1 MAWSITELENY
12 DEGAGNAASKTTGSL
27 SIPASSLILVFA
39 HASKDSGATDWGG
52 DTITVSDSV
61 DGATGWTGLDSL
73 QFATGTAFAGAG
85 RAFSKSFTSAANRTI
100 TIARSSGVAYWGYS
114 VLAIT
119 GHDTSSPIVQAKGTI
134 TQWDDAGNS
143 HTQSVTLNSA
153 PTSGNAVITFL
164 GCNND
169 ATASATAPTGFTA
182 INLPSA
188 QFEAASAAYHTATTA
203 TAVTWPDCGDGI
215 EYAVE
220 FVIEVLASGGGGG
233 SGISVAWMSA

>member
-12 DEGAGNAASKTTGSL
+12 NEGSSAAASKTTGSL
-27 SIPASSLILVFA
+27 SIPANSLVLVFA
-39 HASKDSGATDWGG
+39 HASKDSSANNWGG
-52 DTITVSDSV
+52 DTITISDSV
-61 DGATGWTGLDSL
+61 DGTTGWTGLDSL
-73 QFATGTAFAGAG
+73 QFATGTAFAGG
-85 RAFSKSFTSAANRTI
+85 GQAFSKSFTSSSNRTI
-100 TIARSSGVAYWGYS
+100 TIARSAGTAFWGYS

-119 GHDTSSPIVQAKGTI
+119 GQDTSNPIVQAKGTT

-143 HTQSVTLNSA
+143 HTQSVTLSSA

-169 ATASATAPTGFTA
+169 STAAATAPTGFTA

-188 QFEAASAAYHTATTA
+188 QFEAASSAYHTATTA
-203 TAVTWPDCGDGI
+203 TTVTWPDCGDGI

-220 FVIEVLASGGGGG
+220 FAIEVLAFGAGGDSGV
-233 SGISVAWMSA
+233 SVAWIQA